1 MFIFFIKSLRKI
13 PGYQKKYLV
22 AQWATGKKINL
33 SDTGYDSIS
42 SKFKFQDAKL
52 NWLFLEKLSD
62 SGCYFK
68 NFVITP
74 APTFTN
80 RFVGRGFVL
89 PAISCLK
96 IICVHASGAI
106 QVLPDLLFLFLH
118 EHMLWVLFK
127 SASLRRF

>member
-1 MFIFFIKSLRKI
+1 MLGIIISQASCWILIYYPTNVR
-13 PGYQKKYLV
+13 
-22 AQWATGKKINL
+22 
-33 SDTGYDSIS
+33 YDSIS

-80 RFVGRGFVL
+80 RFVGG
-89 PAISCLK
+89 
-96 IICVHASGAI
+96 
-106 QVLPDLLFLFLH
+106 DLYRLLYL
-118 EHMLWVLFK
+118 V
-127 SASLRRF
+127 